1 MTFDIYALDELEDYS
16 EEKEKAL
23 YEYQEE
29 LVELFEKSP
38 EAKKLNS
45 SEMLGFWASQT
56 IYFGD
61 GYIGTTIPQMTRAN
75 ISELLNSIFPRK
87 ISIASP
93 EEALDA
99 IPETIAFW
107 EYLKREYK
115 LKNANT
121 ILKYLKSI
129 KARDY
134 AANFNDPSKFGM
146 AKSMISQGMSAGFD
160 MTDEKEMAKFF
171 TQYNE
176 AIYQES
182 PELFNSPPISF
193 DNGLEE
199 REERLKEKE
208 EKRKKKTA
216 KKVRQRHK
224 RKK

>member
-1 MTFDIYALDELEDYS
+1 MTFDIYALDDLEDYS
-16 EEKEKAL
+16 EEKEEAL
-23 YEYQEE
+23 YEYQEG

-38 EAKKLNS
+38 EAKKLKS
-45 SEMLGFWASQT
+45 SEMLGFWASQ
-56 IYFGD
+56 IIHFGD
-61 GYIGTTIPQMTRAN
+61 GYIGVTIPQMTRADIN
-75 ISELLNSIFPRK
+75 ELLNSIFPRK

-121 ILKYLKSI
+121 ILKYLKKI
-129 KARDY
+129 KPRDY
-134 AANFNDPSKFGM
+134 AANFNDPANFGM
-146 AKSMISQGMSAGFD
+146 AKSIVSQGIEAGFD

-176 AIYQES
+176 AIFQES
-182 PELFNSPPISF
+182 PELLKRPPVSF

-199 REERLKEKE
+199 REELIKKKE
-208 EKRKKKTA
+208 EKRKKNA
-216 KKVRQRHK
+216 VKKARKRHK

>member
-16 EEKEKAL
+16 EEKENAL

-45 SEMLGFWASQT
+45 SEMLGFWASQ
-56 IYFGD
+56 IIHFGD
-61 GYIGTTIPQMTRAN
+61 GYIGATIPQMTRAN

-99 IPETIAFW
+99 IPEISAFW

-134 AANFNDPSKFGM
+134 AANFNDPAKFGM
-146 AKSMISQGMSAGFD
+146 AKSIVSQGIEAGFD

-182 PELFNSPPISF
+182 PELFDSPPISF
-193 DNGLEE
+193 DKGLKE
-199 REERLKEKE
+199 REELIKKKD
-208 EKRKKKTA
+208 EKRKKKA
-216 KKVRQRHK
+216 GKKARRRHR